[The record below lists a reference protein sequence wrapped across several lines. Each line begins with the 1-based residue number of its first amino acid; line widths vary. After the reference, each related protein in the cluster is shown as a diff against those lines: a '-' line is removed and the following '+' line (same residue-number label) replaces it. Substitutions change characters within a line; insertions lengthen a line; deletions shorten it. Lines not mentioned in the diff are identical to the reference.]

1 MLQLSAEIGVV
12 GAGII
17 GTTCASLLAADG
29 TSVVLIDPSG
39 IGNECSWGNGGYLS
53 PSFVFPVA
61 TLKEFRHIPRYLM
74 DRNGPLRFRWQHLPA
89 LLPWLL
95 RFAWN
100 STPTRVRSITQA
112 LHSLNK
118 DSIEA
123 FVNLCPEASESY
135 IKNKGELKL
144 YESQITEEKD
154 AHRRLVWNHLNIRH
168 RRLSGDEVRAEE
180 PNIAASVHSAI
191 YFPDAAHCIDPAGYV
206 KAIGKR
212 FCDIGGEFLQD
223 SVCRIERC
231 ADTSDFLLHLTDR
244 SLRVEKI
251 VIAAGIHSRGLARQ
265 LGHRVP
271 LEAERGYH
279 IVHPGEAN
287 LVSRPITSVER
298 GFGITPMQ
306 KGLQLSGT
314 VEFGGTKLPPDY
326 ARATILDYHAKA
338 LLPSL
343 SSTGIDPWM
352 GMRPALPDSLPIISE
367 SNHVSNAFFAFGHQL
382 LGLTQGATTALA
394 VESLVKR
401 KPPPFPLSPFRIN
414 RF

>member
-1 MLQLSAEIGVV
+1 MDAEIGVI
-12 GAGII
+12 GAGVI
-17 GTTCASLLAADG
+17 GTTCANLLAADG
-29 TSVVLIDPSG
+29 TSVVLIDPVG
-39 IGNECSWGNGGYLS
+39 IGDGCSWGNAGYLA
-53 PSFVFPVA
+53 PNFVFPVA
-61 TLKEFRHIPRYLM
+61 TLREFQHIPRYLM

-95 RFAWN
+95 RFARN

-135 IKNKGELKL
+135 IKNRGELKL
-144 YESQITEEKD
+144 YESQITEDKD
-154 AHRRLVWNHLNIRH
+154 AHQQLAWNHLNIRYH
-168 RRLSGDEVRAEE
+168 RLSGDEVRAKE
-180 PNIAASVHSAI
+180 PNIAASIHSAI
-191 YFPDAAHCIDPAGYV
+191 YFPDVAHCIDPAGYI

-212 FCDIGGEFLQD
+212 FCDLGGEFLQGA
-223 SVCRIERC
+223 VCRIERC
-231 ADTSDFLLHLTDR
+231 VKTSDFLLHLTGR
-244 SLRVEKI
+244 SLRVDKI
-251 VIAAGIHSRGLARQ
+251 VIAAGIHSRGLASQ

-279 IVHPGEAN
+279 IVHPGKDG
-287 LVSRPITSVER
+287 LVRRPVTSVDR
-298 GFGITPMQ
+298 GFVITPMQ

-326 ARATILDYHAKA
+326 LRATMLDHHAKA

-343 SSTGIDPWM
+343 SSTGINPWM
-352 GMRPALPDSLPIISE
+352 GMRPSLPDSLPVISE
-367 SNHVSNAFFAFGHQL
+367 SSRVSNAFFAFGHQH

-401 KPPPFPLSPFRIN
+401 KPPPFPLSPFRVD